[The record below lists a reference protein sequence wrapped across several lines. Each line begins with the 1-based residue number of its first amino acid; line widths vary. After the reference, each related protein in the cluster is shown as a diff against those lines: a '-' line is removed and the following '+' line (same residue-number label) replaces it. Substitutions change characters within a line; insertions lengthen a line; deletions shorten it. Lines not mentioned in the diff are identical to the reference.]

1 MRNVEAGSVRCGD
14 EAGVNDALI
23 PARHHRRL
31 MSSPEPLRRCA
42 ATRSRFGAAG
52 IALACLALAGP
63 AAPARAAERF
73 LKPEQAFAL
82 AVTAQPGQALHLQ
95 WTIAPGYYL
104 YRDRIS
110 VVAMPGATPLPLRLP
125 PGVPKVDPN
134 FGSVN
139 VYHQGVTVEVA
150 AAGATSLVVH
160 WQGCAEGG
168 ICYLPQTRTI
178 ALAPGAGASAAAR

>member
-1 MRNVEAGSVRCGD
+1 
-14 EAGVNDALI
+14 
-23 PARHHRRL
+23 
-31 MSSPEPLRRCA
+31 MSSPEPLRRCTA
-42 ATRSRFGAAG
+42 PCL
-52 IALACLALAGP
+52 ALACLALAGLV
-63 AAPARAAERF
+63 APAWAAERF
-73 LKPEQAFAL
+73 LKPAQAFAL
-82 AVTAQPGQALHLQ
+82 AVTAQPGQPVRLQ

-110 VVAMPGATPLPLRLP
+110 VVAMPGATPVPVRLP

-134 FGSVN
+134 FGSVS

-168 ICYLPQTRTI
+168 VCYLPQTRTI
-178 ALAPGAGASAAAR
+178 AVAPGAAAPAPR